1 MNAVENQED
10 ITVVTL
16 YSYGAKDVEE
26 EAPRNEDTW
35 KSGV

>member
-10 ITVVTL
+10 ITVIAL
-16 YSYGAKDVEE
+16 CSYGAKDVEE
-26 EAPRNEDTW
+26 EAPRNEDMW

>member
-10 ITVVTL
+10 IIVSAL
-16 YSYGAKDVEE
+16 CSYGAKDVEE